1 MPESTRPSG
10 LIVSTRQ
17 LGPPDPQALPP
28 RSSFTPNE
36 NDPVG
41 TVGPAPTA
49 DNAGAGAQ
57 HVMYPSSDPPL
68 EAQAWAGWPV
78 AWDTPNTNS
87 LGMMGPASD
96 LDVVWA
102 AIDLNSRVAADM
114 PVGVSRADT
123 PQPSPSWIPNP
134 QPELYT
140 SWSEFFRQAWWSYQ
154 AIGEAFIVATSRFA
168 DGFPRTF
175 MCLNPMFV
183 TVDLD
188 PATGLRQYW
197 IGGEPATA
205 DMLHIRYVSTPG
217 DAHGHGPLE
226 VAGARITAARVFMA
240 YASDLA
246 RNGGV
251 PWAVLKHKYR
261 LSPKQA
267 QTMKAQW
274 IASARNRFGAP
285 AILDSDADLQVLQVP
300 PKDMA
305 LSELSQHTD
314 ARLATLLGVPAFL
327 LSLPSGADSMTYT
340 NVSQLFDQ
348 HWRITLRPMARF
360 ITRALSGWV
369 LPAGNEL
376 EIDPESYIRA
386 DATARANYYTL
397 MINAGIMTTDEA
409 RAAERLPPRA
419 AGAGV
424 PAKENQVTASAGV

>member
-1 MPESTRPSG
+1 MPETTRPSG
-10 LIVSTRQ
+10 LVVSARS
-17 LGPPDPQALPP
+17 LGPPDPQGLPP
-28 RSSFTPNE
+28 RSSFTPND
-36 NDPVG
+36 NAPVG

-49 DNAGAGAQ
+49 DNAGFGAQ
-57 HVMYPSSDPPL
+57 HVLYPSSDPPL

-78 AWDTPNTNS
+78 EWQTPNTNS
-87 LGMMGPASD
+87 LGMMGPAGD

-102 AIDLNSRVAADM
+102 AIDLNSRISADM
-114 PVGVSRADT
+114 PVGVTRANT
-123 PQPSPSWIPNP
+123 PQPPPSWIANP
-134 QPELYT
+134 QPQVY
-140 SWSEFFRQAWWSYQ
+140 SHWGEFFKQAWWSYQ
-154 AIGEAFIVATSRFA
+154 AIGETFIVATSRFA

-197 IGGEPATA
+197 IGGERAT
-205 DMLHIRYVSTPG
+205 DDVLHIRYTSING

-226 VAGARITAARVFMA
+226 VAGARVTAARVFMR

-261 LSPKQA
+261 LHPAQA
-267 QTMKAQW
+267 QQMKAQW
-274 IASARNRFGAP
+274 IESARNRFGAP
-285 AILDSDADLQVLQVP
+285 AILDSDADLQVLQVL

-305 LSELSQHTD
+305 LSELSQHTE
-314 ARLATLLGVPAFL
+314 ARLAMLLGVPAFL

-348 HWRITLRPMARF
+348 HWRTTLRPMARF
-360 ITRALSGWV
+360 ITRAISGWA

-376 EIDPESYIRA
+376 EIDPESYVRA

-397 MINAGIMTTDEA
+397 MINSGIMTPDEA
-409 RAAERLPPRA
+409 RNLERLPPR
-419 AGAGV
+419 GDIT
-424 PAKENQVTASAGV
+424 PAPTHENQVTQNAGV